1 MELLTALWTN
11 IMMDFVTQL
20 PTSKDPVT
28 GYAYDLIFVVVDR
41 FTKYV
46 EMILFCYSYTA
57 EQLA

>member
-1 MELLTALWTN
+1 MALWIN
-11 IMMDFVTQL
+11 ITMDFVTQL